1 MVFNIFFLIDDD
13 LLFFK
18 VVLRIMDE
26 IFMFDFKDFLFEK
39 FKILLV
45 WLENIFMFL
54 YIEVYGFRDV
64 EVVRFR

>member
-18 VVLRIMDE
+18 VVLRLMDE
-26 IFMFDFKDFLFEK
+26 IFMFDFKDFLFVK

>member
-18 VVLRIMDE
+18 VVLRLMDE